1 MSIEDSYRKR
11 HSQSVMKRN
20 EYYQSQMSP
29 QIKGNV
35 GLSRNVYTSHSKGS
49 FDSLNMSLPRLQY
62 GNESQRKM
70 YNDIVFESAKKSVD
84 QIKLKLDLAENR
96 RQIHVEEFTRRKN
109 LAKESTS
116 HKTEVR

>member
-29 QIKGNV
+29 QIKGNAGV
-35 GLSRNVYTSHSKGS
+35 SRNVYTSHSKGS
-49 FDSLNMSLPRLQY
+49 LDSMHGMSLPRLQY

-84 QIKLKLDLAENR
+84 
-96 RQIHVEEFTRRKN
+96 
-109 LAKESTS
+109 
-116 HKTEVR
+116 